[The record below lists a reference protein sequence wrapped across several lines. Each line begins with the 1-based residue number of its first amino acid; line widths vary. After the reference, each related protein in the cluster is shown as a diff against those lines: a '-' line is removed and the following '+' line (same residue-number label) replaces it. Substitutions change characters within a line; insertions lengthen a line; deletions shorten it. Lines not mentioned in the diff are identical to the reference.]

1 MHALTSYSRQ
11 RLPMTGFDI
20 WLRDIIRYEEGEEE
34 EEEKEKEEEPSRTV
48 IELRGR
54 HRGLVDLNI
63 KR

>member
-1 MHALTSYSRQ
+1 
-11 RLPMTGFDI
+11 MTGFDI
-20 WLRDIIRYEEGEEE
+20 WLRDIGRYQDEGEEE
-34 EEEKEKEEEPSRTV
+34 EKVEEEEEPSRTV